1 MPGIYVRT
9 LSQFDWL
16 NQEKESLLTI
26 PGSYWLC
33 HKKNIYK
40 FIFKYHRSVKNT
52 MQFSYGR
59 ELLKIVRRIIKC
71 HPSQGQQ
78 FGTPHLLVTYNCTSW
93 TRQDKMFAILKFQQ
107 RTNAATFS
115 HAFVLTIRIYPSSE
129 HSLFSLKYPIV
140 KEADAGTTFKDLNV
154 SLDTKEKI
162 TKTMIYTTDKVSPKK
177 TAIYQNKEDQIS
189 KYSAIEDT
197 FNKTSET
204 KVSGFQ
210 DDILKN
216 SEHFDESLN
225 PTIKSAQTAAEV
237 HFINTE
243 FQDNIN
249 ENKSTNCNIR
259 KCGRKVDQHSV
270 DHIRKQSLR
279 ATKKMDKIPIEKI
292 DDRNKETKSIV
303 IQKPNQEI
311 QNIRKN
317 KIFSSLKSGM
327 IKDDVDK
334 WTLSNG
340 FGFYE
345 NSMEKNICS
354 LNNKDILDDRGKTI
368 SETIVNSDNVPDQY
382 FIEKE
387 VQYKKRSNTPFSAI
401 NQPMQRD
408 SPTEINNINEHSI
421 LEVTKRNNNESKHTK
436 LKEHCNEIT
445 DLKSQK
451 NYKQHTTISISTD
464 NQLSVNNTCN
474 KSYKIRKQKSRESE
488 RKTIS
493 DDKVL
498 RSSNITDL
506 VMEGLMFTIRQDQD
520 SVAVIEQKTKL
531 EMDEVLENSEKVETK
546 AGEKCLLNSSLLRLE
561 NLVTMI
567 DSPLEHN
574 KDQQDKTICHA
585 ICNNTCLSSFN
596 IFPDSPVYNLDVN
609 SIDDKMDKLNI
620 PTSYDK
626 HNVID
631 YLNPCESQGQRKCT
645 SSSIKNNNGCLTREM
660 ITERSEQLM
669 EQQDDEHNR
678 EDRNNIE
685 TVKEQRKDFSPQVFQ
700 PILFSSE
707 KKNAGLQN
715 RDLLTDNT
723 DIEETSKHEMSVK
736 RFYNSSLSSS
746 LSSPRKMFTK
756 KENFINS
763 EESGSTKLFR
773 QETNG
778 PRIVSDKAI
787 TIEQMPLALQKVIQH
802 TCKTRRPSTSN
813 NEILQHEQKTQ
824 YTILTENAAS
834 ETAISFIDKNINS
847 NIKSNL
853 SVEFKID
860 SEEIKSYKNESCIT
874 INKDTLETNED
885 VCVKNTKEKKNESD
899 RTSRRNSSSKNG
911 LPRKLQDITE
921 DFYYDLLHAR
931 NKDNAIRQRCL
942 RQRQRSLNNPDNIRN
957 GKVRIEM
964 SKFIQDITE
973 GARVVVR
980 RLNIDK

>member
-9 LSQFDWL
+9 VSQFNWL
-16 NQEKESLLTI
+16 NQERESLLTI

-78 FGTPHLLVTYNCTSW
+78 FGTPHLLVTYNCTFW

-115 HAFVLTIRIYPSSE
+115 HAFVLTIKIYPSSE

-140 KEADAGTTFKDLNV
+140 KEADADTTFKDLNV

-177 TAIYQNKEDQIS
+177 AAIYQNKEDQIS
-189 KYSAIEDT
+189 EYSAIEET

-204 KVSGFQ
+204 KVSSFQ
-210 DDILKN
+210 DNILKN
-216 SEHFDESLN
+216 SEHFNESLN
-225 PTIKSAQTAAEV
+225 PTIKSATTTAEV
-237 HFINTE
+237 HFINKE

-249 ENKSTNCNIR
+249 ENKTTNCNIKKCQR
-259 KCGRKVDQHSV
+259 KIDQHSV
-270 DHIRKQSLR
+270 DRIRKQSLR

-292 DDRNKETKSIV
+292 DDRNEETKSIV

-311 QNIRKN
+311 QNIRKY

-387 VQYKKRSNTPFSAI
+387 IQYKKRSNTSFSAI
-401 NQPMQRD
+401 SQPMQSD
-408 SPTEINNINEHSI
+408 FSTEINNINEHSI
-421 LEVTKRNNNESKHTK
+421 LEVTKRNNNESKHIK
-436 LKEHCNEIT
+436 LKEHCNEIK
-445 DLKSQK
+445 DSKSEK
-451 NYKQHTTISISTD
+451 NYKQHATISISTD
-464 NQLSVNNTCN
+464 KV
-474 KSYKIRKQKSRESE
+474 RKQKSRESE

-567 DSPLEHN
+567 DSPREHN
-574 KDQQDKTICHA
+574 KDQQHKTVCHA
-585 ICNNTCLSSFN
+585 VCNNTCLSSLN
-596 IFPDSPVYNLDVN
+596 IFPNSSVYNLDVN
-609 SIDDKMDKLNI
+609 SIDDKMGKLNI

-631 YLNPCESQGQRKCT
+631 YLNSCESQWQRKCM
-645 SSSIKNNNGCLTREM
+645 SSSIKNSNSCSATEM
-660 ITERSEQLM
+660 ITERSKQLM
-669 EQQDDEHNR
+669 EQQDDDYEHNR

-685 TVKEQRKDFSPQVFQ
+685 TEKEQRKDFSPQVSQ
-700 PILFSSE
+700 SILFSSE
-707 KKNAGLQN
+707 RKNAGLQN

-736 RFYNSSLSSS
+736 RFYNSSLCS
-746 LSSPRKMFTK
+746 LSSPRKMFIK
-756 KENFINS
+756 KENFIIP
-763 EESGSTKLFR
+763 EESGSTKLSR

-802 TCKTRRPSTSN
+802 TCKTRRFSATSN
-813 NEILQHEQKTQ
+813 NEVLQHEPKTQ
-824 YTILTENAAS
+824 YTKLTENAIF

-847 NIKSNL
+847 NIKNNS

-860 SEEIKSYKNESCIT
+860 SEEMTSYKNESCIT

-885 VCVKNTKEKKNESD
+885 ICVKNTKVKKNESD
-899 RTSRRNSSSKNG
+899 RTSRRNSSSKNS

-942 RQRQRSLNNPDNIRN
+942 RQRQRCLNNPDNIRN
-957 GKVRIEM
+957 SKVRIEM

-973 GARVVVR
+973 GARVVVK
-980 RLNIDK
+980 RLNVDK